1 MKRLLITSA
10 IALGLGNVLSAQAP
24 APPAPAPSTPA
35 PSTQAP
41 STAPRP
47 AGRSTTSSSSSA
59 LSVTVTD
66 KSGNGI
72 GDVNVAVTGPVDRS
86 GRTAA
91 DGSVAFRTM
100 RAGTYR
106 LRFENERYITLE
118 REIVVGARASDV
130 SVALNPAAAPKPVV
144 APPAPVAPPPAQKPG
159 RTVEPRT
166 LSMTDFL
173 EKNLI
178 GSEPQ
183 KMSLFA
189 CTDGGT
195 ARVLQIK
202 EPLTNHVN
210 ADADEVFYVVAGGGS
225 VRVRDLDYK
234 AGPGLFLLI
243 PRGVPVGARREGRNP
258 LIALTVTMGASCTD
272 SAPLA
277 R

>member
-1 MKRLLITSA
+1 MKRLLLSSA
-10 IALGLGNVLSAQAP
+10 VAVGLGTVLSAQATP
-24 APPAPAPSTPA
+24 PTVPPPPATRPQS
-35 PSTQAP
+35 
-41 STAPRP
+41 RP
-47 AGRSTTSSSSSA
+47 AAASSSSA

-72 GDVNVAVTGPVDRS
+72 GDVNVAISGPVDRS
-86 GRTAA
+86 GQTAA
-91 DGSVAFRTM
+91 DGSVAFRSM
-100 RAGTYR
+100 RGGTYR
-106 LRFENERYITLE
+106 LRFEHERYITLE
-118 REIVVGARASDV
+118 REIVVGARASEV
-130 SVALNPAAAPKPVV
+130 SVALNPAPVAKPLI
-144 APPAPVAPPPAQKPG
+144 APPAPVTPPPVQPSK

-166 LSMTDFL
+166 LSMSDFL

-183 KMSLFA
+183 KTSLFA

-258 LIALTVTMGASCTD
+258 LIALTVTMGATCTD

>member
-1 MKRLLITSA
+1 MSVL
-10 IALGLGNVLSAQAP
+10 ALGLGNVPSAQAP
-24 APPAPAPSTPA
+24 TPPAPAPSAPA
-35 PSTQAP
+35 PSTP
-41 STAPRP
+41 PRP
-47 AGRSTTSSSSSA
+47 AGRSTTSSSASA
-59 LSVTVTD
+59 LSV
-66 KSGNGI
+66 
-72 GDVNVAVTGPVDRS
+72 GDVNVAVNGPVDRS

-91 DGSVAFRTM
+91 DGSVAFRTV

-106 LRFENERYITLE
+106 LRFENDRYITLE
-118 REIVVGARASDV
+118 KEIVVGARASDV
-130 SVALNPAAAPKPVV
+130 SVALNPAPVPKPVV
-144 APPAPVAPPPAQKPG
+144 VPPAPVAPPPAQKPA
-159 RTVEPRT
+159 RAVEPRT

-183 KMSLFA
+183 KTSLFA

-258 LIALTVTMGASCTD
+258 LIALTVTMGEACTD

-277 R
+277 K